1 MLKRIGNHTI
11 DDTAVRI
18 AEADF
23 PQPKP
28 WTLEYCPPV
37 YESWNIV
44 HIGMLLP
51 EAHQIYV
58 CADNC
63 MRGVTM
69 TAAEMGQADRFHC
82 VIIEEKDMLYAL
94 SSSLSAGAALLYTGS
109 VVSGSAG
116 AEAIVSAPRGTLGA
130 ISSRTG

>member
-82 VIIEEKDMLYAL
+82 VIIEEKDMLYTNL
-94 SSSLSAGAALLYTGS
+94 EDRKS
-109 VVSGSAG
+109 VV
-116 AEAIVSAPRGTLGA
+116 
-130 ISSRTG
+130 